1 MGYNGHPSIEKGC
14 KVGKLKC
21 IKIETGVDYRV
32 DIDKLISRI
41 NSNTALIVLSAPS
54 YARGVIDNIER
65 VAKIC
70 KDRNIWLH
78 VDACLGSLIVP
89 FLLENK
95 FNIHSKFDFS
105 VDGVCSISC
114 DTHKYGLGPKGAS

>member
-14 KVGKLKC
+14 KIGKIKC
-21 IKIETGVDYRV
+21 IKVESDKDFRV
-32 DIDKLISRI
+32 NINKLISKI
-41 NSNTALIVLSAPS
+41 NSNTAIIALSAPS
-54 YARGVIDNIER
+54 YGRGVIDDIER

-70 KDRNIWLH
+70 KRRNIWLH

-89 FLLENK
+89 FLIENNYK
-95 FNIHSKFDFS
+95 VFSKFDFS
-105 VDGVCSISC
+105 VDGVSSISC